1 MDIDDDEFMP
11 FEGLDIDNDEE
22 SEEDDDDED
31 SDEENNME
39 EDETYIERQQLKK
52 DFKMNVKRLTNL
64 VRHGLEICKGADIN
78 DDVIYDEDGRPY
90 TDILYDGLQD
100 IEDYV
105 TDFNESAND
114 LGSNNSEYVFENVE
128 KGIEF
133 YTTLVSTLTKEISNF
148 EHKHY
153 DSIMMD
159 AGNIRAIR
167 VKGYKIK
174 NHLHRYKK

>member
-11 FEGLDIDNDEE
+11 FEGLDIDNDED
-22 SEEDDDDED
+22 SEDEDED

-64 VRHGLEICKGADIN
+64 IRRGLEICKGADIN
-78 DDVIYDEDGRPY
+78 DDVIYDDDGRPY
-90 TDILYDGLQD
+90 LDILYDGLQD

-128 KGIEF
+128 SGIKF
-133 YTTLVSTLTKEISNF
+133 YTTLISTLSKEISNF
-148 EHKHY
+148 GHKHY
-153 DSIMMD
+153 DSIIMD
-159 AGNIRAIR
+159 GGSIRTIY
-167 VKGYKIK
+167 VKSYKIK
-174 NHLHRYKK
+174 NHLHKYKK